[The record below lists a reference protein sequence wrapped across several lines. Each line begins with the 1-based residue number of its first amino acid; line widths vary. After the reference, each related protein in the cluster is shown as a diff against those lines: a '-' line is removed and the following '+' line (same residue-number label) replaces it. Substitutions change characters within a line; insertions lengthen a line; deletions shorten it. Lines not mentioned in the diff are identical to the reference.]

1 MKNRVIEKKYLYVDG
16 KQNGKKDGYKDGKSK
31 KKYMYLGESTEKYAK
46 KAISLEKVIKEI
58 YWWEA
63 AITVENMN

>member
-1 MKNRVIEKKYLYVDG
+1 
-16 KQNGKKDGYKDGKSK
+16 
-31 KKYMYLGESTEKYAK
+31 MYLGESTEKYAK
-46 KAISLEKVIKEI
+46 KAISLEKEIKEI